1 MNKQKKIIT
10 AIVLGGL
17 ALGALLIF
25 RRKGGSRPEDCT
37 LPGGC
42 NGGGGGGIFPTIGA
56 LDYAGMADTIHQAMD
71 GYGTGETTIEN
82 EILKLRNK
90 GDWDALVSAYGTR
103 KISSG
108 TGNIFQPD
116 FVGDLPSGLKS
127 ELDDTELA
135 DLNANLRKIG
145 VSI

>member
-17 ALGALLIF
+17 ALAALLILG
-25 RRKGGSRPEDCT
+25 RRRGSSPGNGT
-37 LPGGC
+37 LP
-42 NGGGGGGIFPTIGA
+42 GGGGGIFPTVGG

-90 GDWDALVSAYGTR
+90 NDWDALVAAYGIR

-108 TGNIFQPD
+108 VGNFFQPD

>member
-1 MNKQKKIIT
+1 MKKQKGII
-10 AIVLGGL
+10 VSLVVGGL
-17 ALGALLIF
+17 AVAAYLLLRGKKSAGDGAL
-25 RRKGGSRPEDCT
+25 P
-37 LPGGC
+37 LP
-42 NGGGGGGIFPTIGA
+42 NNGGGIFPSVGG
-56 LDYAGMADTIHQAMD
+56 LDYAGMADRIHQAMD

-90 GDWDALVSAYGTR
+90 GDWDALVAAYGIR

-108 TGNIFQPD
+108 FGNIFQPD
-116 FVGDLPSGLKS
+116 FVGNLPSGLKS

>member
-1 MNKQKKIIT
+1 MDKQKKIIT
-10 AIVLGGL
+10 AIVVGGL
-17 ALGALLIF
+17 ALGALLIL
-25 RRKGGSRPEDCT
+25 RRKGSSGPGNGT
-37 LPGGC
+37 LPG
-42 NGGGGGGIFPTIGA
+42 GGGGGGIFPTVGA

-90 GDWDALVSAYGTR
+90 DDWNALVAAYGTR

-108 TGNIFQPD
+108 FGNFLQPD

-127 ELDDTELA
+127 ELDDAELA

>member
-25 RRKGGSRPEDCT
+25 RRRAGSGPGDGT
-37 LPGGC
+37 LP
-42 NGGGGGGIFPTIGA
+42 GGGGGGGVFPTIGA

-71 GYGTGETTIEN
+71 GYGTEETTIEN

-90 GDWDALVSAYGTR
+90 NDWDALVAAYGIR

-108 TGNIFQPD
+108 VGNFFQPD

>member
-1 MNKQKKIIT
+1 MDKQKKIIT
-10 AIVLGGL
+10 AIVVGGL
-17 ALGALLIF
+17 ALGALLIL
-25 RRKGGSRPEDCT
+25 RRKGSSGPGNGT
-37 LPGGC
+37 LPG
-42 NGGGGGGIFPTIGA
+42 GGGGGGIFPTVGA

-90 GDWDALVSAYGTR
+90 DDWNALVAAYGTR

-108 TGNIFQPD
+108 LGNIFQPD

-127 ELDDTELA
+127 ELDDAELA

>member
-25 RRKGGSRPEDCT
+25 RKRSGSGPGNGT
-37 LPGGC
+37 LP
-42 NGGGGGGIFPTIGA
+42 GGGGGGFFPTVGA

-71 GYGTGETTIEN
+71 GYGTAETTIEN

-90 GDWDALVSAYGTR
+90 DDWNALVAAYGTR

-108 TGNIFQPD
+108 FGNFFQPD

-127 ELDDTELA
+127 ELDDAELA

>member
-17 ALGALLIF
+17 ALGAFLIF
-25 RRKGGSRPEDCT
+25 RRRGGGDGTLPDRL
-37 LPGGC
+37 LPGGGS
-42 NGGGGGGIFPTIGA
+42 GGGVFPTIGA

-90 GDWDALVSAYGTR
+90 DDWDALVAAYGTR

-108 TGNIFQPD
+108 IGNIFQPD
-116 FVGDLPSGLKS
+116 FVGNLPSGLKS

>member
-17 ALGALLIF
+17 ALGAFLIF
-25 RRKGGSRPEDCT
+25 RRKGGSGPGDGT
-37 LPGGC
+37 LPGGGS
-42 NGGGGGGIFPTIGA
+42 GGGVFPTIGA

-90 GDWDALVSAYGTR
+90 DDWDALVAAYGTR

-108 TGNIFQPD
+108 IGNIFQPD
-116 FVGDLPSGLKS
+116 FVGNLPSGLKS